1 MLDNYMHRTDTEDWL
16 EEWVAYIIDTLHKS
30 VDGVMAE
37 EAGVYRLHYRNN
49 LDIEASEEEVVDWLV
64 DYRNI
69 LDIPVWVED
78 KK

>member
-1 MLDNYMHRTDTEDWL
+1 
-16 EEWVAYIIDTLHKS
+16 
-30 VDGVMAE
+30 MAE

-69 LDIPVWVED
+69 LDIQVRVED